1 MQLLKFPE
9 IVLLFKQA
17 QDNVLFSGKIEEYEA
32 AFSLVDPEKKGDF
45 PRGFLSIPTLQQNF
59 LPFLTLFYQRQS
71 FKGTYSCLAFSTED
85 PAPARVKMAG
95 PSHITRYNRHNPL
108 S

>member
-9 IVLLFKQA
+9 IVSLFKQA

-45 PRGFLSIPTLQQNF
+45 PGGFLSIPTLQQNF

-71 FKGTYSCLAFSTED
+71 FKGTY
-85 PAPARVKMAG
+85 R
-95 PSHITRYNRHNPL
+95 L
-108 S
+108 SALKIQHQLM